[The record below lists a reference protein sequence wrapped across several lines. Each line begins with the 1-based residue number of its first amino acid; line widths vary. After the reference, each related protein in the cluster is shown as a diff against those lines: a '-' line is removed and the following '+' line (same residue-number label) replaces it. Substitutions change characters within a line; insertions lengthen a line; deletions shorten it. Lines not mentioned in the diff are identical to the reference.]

1 MQATERTQRIVVYR
15 LGSLGDTVVALPC
28 FHKVAETWPRA
39 ERIVLTN
46 FPVSSKAAPLEI
58 ILRESGLISGAIAY
72 PVGTRSIVE
81 LVRLASQLRR
91 LRADALVYLTPARGR
106 LSAWR
111 DWLFFKMCGFKRI
124 VGTPLTHDMQD
135 CRVQS
140 SGASEPTWVEERECE
155 RLARCLREL
164 GPIDLD
170 DPDVWNLRLTEE
182 ELEAGAAVTRPLFLT
197 PYFAINMGGKA
208 REKDW
213 GLPNW
218 FGLLQALSE
227 AYPKTGMLIV
237 GAAEDSERAQRVAE
251 VWPGQVVDACGKL
264 SPRESAAAMRN
275 AIAFIGHDSGPL
287 HLAAASGVR
296 CIGLF
301 GNLNRPNRWHPP
313 GAQHRII
320 HRMAGLQTISVSDV
334 IAAVKDMLARKTD
347 LV

>member
-1 MQATERTQRIVVYR
+1 
-15 LGSLGDTVVALPC
+15 
-28 FHKVAETWPRA
+28 
-39 ERIVLTN
+39 
-46 FPVSSKAAPLEI
+46 
-58 ILRESGLISGAIAY
+58 
-72 PVGTRSIVE
+72 
-81 LVRLASQLRR
+81 
-91 LRADALVYLTPARGR
+91 
-106 LSAWR
+106 
-111 DWLFFKMCGFKRI
+111 
-124 VGTPLTHDMQD
+124 
-135 CRVQS
+135 
-140 SGASEPTWVEERECE
+140 
-155 RLARCLREL
+155 
-164 GPIDLD
+164 
-170 DPDVWNLRLTEE
+170 
-182 ELEAGAAVTRPLFLT
+182 LFLT

-218 FGLLQALSE
+218 LGLLQALSE
-227 AYPKTGMLIV
+227 TYPKTGMLIV

-320 HRMAGLQTISVSDV
+320 HRMAGLQTISVADV
-334 IAAVKDMLARKTD
+334 IHAVKDMLARKTD
-347 LV
+347 PA